1 MKTGSTFEFPG
12 FPLQHLFTATAIPLN
27 KPDLDLIL
35 PRSPAMHASSRF
47 HLRNFFQPATS
58 LAAVALVV
66 ISVVLSCSQ
75 PASALPAF
83 ARKYGL
89 RCSACHES
97 WPMLN
102 YFGQKFKDNG
112 YQLMNDRDAPIWQN
126 PGYWPV
132 TFRIT
137 PIWHR
142 VSVGKVAVDTYS
154 TIGGVPTVTGTAIQ
168 RVESSGF
175 DLSGLD
181 FHTAG
186 TLEKN
191 ISFYLLPSS
200 DPTGAFHFEQVFVRL
215 DNIAHSSWLNIKLG
229 RFELDNLLSEKRIL
243 TLTGNGGIYQTY
255 HFIPVGDGNIFGQIG
270 DNQLGLEYLG
280 HSADDRTRI
289 GASLVSSND
298 GNVNLTLGANSY
310 TGFFTGS
317 QAFDLGRMGV
327 QRVGFYA
334 MVGQAATYYP
344 TAGGVPIAGSGIG
357 NKSFSREGFVGQ
369 FYFGPHVDLT
379 VVTQHG
385 SDNAWFGQGY
395 GNAVGTDGNGG
406 TTATCSSPTPGCPL
420 NNVPGTALP
429 TGSQAPSW
437 NGATFEGHYVYSPQL
452 IFIGR
457 YELERMSQQADGS
470 AYTTVGP
477 NGILGPTPSTFGNI
491 STYTIGFR
499 YNPFMTSRAGLAW
512 HNEYNWLHQDGTGPL
527 NPTTGALTNINTS
540 ELLMGL
546 DFDF

>member
-1 MKTGSTFEFPG
+1 MRVLKC
-12 FPLQHLFTATAIPLN
+12 
-27 KPDLDLIL
+27 
-35 PRSPAMHASSRF
+35 SRLSQVVRF
-47 HLRNFFQPATS
+47 ATS
-58 LAAVALVV
+58 VCFLALFVAPV
-66 ISVVLSCSQ
+66 ILTCSQ
-75 PASALPAF
+75 PAHALPAF

-132 TFRIT
+132 VFRIT

-142 VSVGKVAVDTYS
+142 VSTGKVEVDTYA
-154 TIGGVPTVTGTAIQ
+154 GGQPTGNSAVQ
-168 RVESSGF
+168 RISSSGF

-181 FHTAG
+181 FHTGG

-200 DPTGAFHFEQVFVRL
+200 DSTGAFHFEQVFVRF
-215 DNIAHSSWLNIKLG
+215 DNIAHSPWLNFKLG

-243 TLTGNGGIYQTY
+243 TLSGNGGVYQTY
-255 HFIPVGDGNIFGQIG
+255 HFIPVGDANIYGQIG
-270 DNQLGLEYLG
+270 DNQLGIEYLG
-280 HSADDRTRI
+280 HSWNDRSRI
-289 GASLVSSND
+289 SASLVSSSD
-298 GNVNLTLGANSY
+298 GNVNLSTGANSY
-310 TGFFTGS
+310 SAFFAGS
-317 QAFDLGRMGV
+317 QAFDAGRLGV

-334 MVGQAATYYP
+334 MAGEAATYYL
-344 TAGGVPIAGSGIG
+344 TAGGVPIGGSGVA
-357 NKSFSREGFVGQ
+357 NKGYSREGFVGQ

-385 SDNAWFGQGY
+385 SDNPWFGQGY
-395 GNAVGTDGNGG
+395 GNAILTDGNGG
-406 TTATCSSPTPGCPL
+406 TTATCSSPAPGCPL
-420 NNVPGTALP
+420 NNVPGTTLP
-429 TGSQAPSW
+429 VGSQSPVW

-452 IFIGR
+452 IFIAR
-457 YELERMSQQADGS
+457 YEAERMSQQADG
-470 AYTTVGP
+470 AGYVTTGP
-477 NGILGPTPSTFGNI
+477 NGITGPTPSNFGNI
-491 STYTIGFR
+491 TTYTIAFR

-512 HNEYNWLHQDGTGPL
+512 HNEYNWLHQDGTGPSL
-527 NPTTGALTNINTS
+527 GLSTANINTS
-540 ELLMGL
+540 EILMGL

>member
-1 MKTGSTFEFPG
+1 MHVLSRSNLRKVVYS
-12 FPLQHLFTATAIPLN
+12 AISL
-27 KPDLDLIL
+27 L
-35 PRSPAMHASSRF
+35 
-47 HLRNFFQPATS
+47 S
-58 LAAVALVV
+58 LAVVVAPMMLT
-66 ISVVLSCSQ
+66 LSQ
-75 PASALPAF
+75 PAYALPAF

-142 VSVGKVAVDTYS
+142 VSTGKVAVDVYS
-154 TIGGVPTVTGTAIQ
+154 GGAATGATTIQ
-168 RVESSGF
+168 RVEQSGF

-181 FHTAG
+181 FHTGG

-191 ISFYLLPSS
+191 ISFYVLPSS
-200 DPTGAFHFEQVFVRL
+200 DSTASFHFETVMGRL
-215 DNIAHSSWLNIKLG
+215 DNLFGSPWLNVKFG
-229 RFELDNLLSEKRIL
+229 KFELDNLLSEKRIL

-255 HFIPVGDGNIFGQIG
+255 HFSPQGDGNIFGQIG

-280 HSADDRTRI
+280 HSVDDRTRI
-289 GASLVSSND
+289 SAALISSQD
-298 GNVNLTLGANSY
+298 GNVGLTLGSNSY

-317 QAFDLGRMGV
+317 QAFDTGKLGV

-334 MVGQAATYYP
+334 MVGEAATYFR
-344 TAGGVPIAGSGIG
+344 TSGGVPIPGSGIG
-357 NKSFSREGFVGQ
+357 NKGFSRVGFVGQ
-369 FYFGPHVDLT
+369 FYLGQHFDLQ

-395 GNAVGTDGNGG
+395 GNAVNTNGDGGVMC
-406 TTATCSSPTPGCPL
+406 TTPTGCPP
-420 NNVPGTALP
+420 NNVPGTTLP
-429 TGSQAPSW
+429 ATARAPSW
-437 NGATFEGHYVYSPQL
+437 NGALFEAHYVYSPQL

-457 YELERMSQQADGS
+457 YELEKVSQQA
-470 AYTTVGP
+470 TVG
-477 NGILGPTPSTFGNI
+477 TPSNLGNI
-491 STYTIGFR
+491 STYTIGYR
-499 YNPFMTSRAGLAW
+499 YNPFMTSRAGFAW
-512 HNEYNWLHQDGTGPL
+512 HNEYNWLHQEGTAPDGSNL
-527 NPTTGALTNINTS
+527 NTS
-540 ELLMGL
+540 ELLIGF